1 MRILADPRP
10 SGKGLRTPGLC
21 RTPTHPAIALCHS
34 AATSATID
42 PPGPWDPW
50 LGVAGGYV

>member
-42 PPGPWDPW
+42 PRGPWDPW